1 MVAAPW
7 TFVAA
12 QPAIEAPA
20 IRADLT
26 VATQDRAQQ
35 LAATARQTLN
45 LLTDWLG
52 PYPAA
57 SLTLVDANWRSPA
70 VVLPPGTAALP
81 VRWVEIDRDPAAERR
96 LVAALAS
103 HYWHEALAAP
113 ADQRWFAEALVRY
126 LGARAIDA
134 ILEGRQ
140 YWSARYFGG
149 FIPFATRALPLSP
162 FGADARGHIASFDSD
177 IALPA
182 GSDWQQV
189 ARATGAL
196 FTLERVIGW
205 PALQQGLIVFRE
217 QAPRRGYA
225 PAELEAVLAV
235 QRGSDL
241 DWFFDQAFRPEK
253 QFDYGIQSVTSQ
265 ADGASFHVRVDLQ
278 RLGDAVFGVGDGSS
292 GPALPVRVEFADGA
306 EVVERWPGARESMS
320 LEYRARTAAVRVD
333 VDPEAMLLLDQ
344 NRANN
349 VERLTAAPVTSV
361 SLRATLA
368 WLTWVEDLM
377 LTCLALI

>member
-126 LGARAIDA
+126 VGARAIDA

-162 FGADARGHIASFDSD
+162 FGADARGHIVSFDSD

-182 GSDWQQV
+182 GSDRQQV
-189 ARATGAL
+189 ARATAAL

-217 QAPRRGYA
+217 QAPRQGYT
-225 PAELEAVLAV
+225 PAELEAVLSA
-235 QRGSDL
+235 QRGSEL

-253 QFDYGIQSVTSQ
+253 QFDYAITSVTSQ
-265 ADGASFHVRVDLQ
+265 ADGAAFQVRVGLQ
-278 RLGDAVFGVGDGSS
+278 RLGDAVFGPADASS
-292 GPALPVRVEFADGA
+292 GPALPVRVEFADGS
-306 EVVERWPGARESMS
+306 EVLDRWPGARESLS
-320 LEYRARTAAVRVD
+320 LEYIARTAAVRVD
-333 VDPEAMLLLDQ
+333 VDPDAMLLLDQ
-344 NRANN
+344 DRANN
-349 VERLTAAPVTSV
+349 VERLTAAPVSSV

-377 LTCLALI
+377 LTCLALV

>member
-12 QPAIEAPA
+12 QPEIEAPA

-26 VATQDRAQQ
+26 VATEDRAQQ
-35 LAATARQTLN
+35 LAATARQAIK

-57 SLTLVDANWRSPA
+57 SLTLVDASWRSPA
-70 VVLPPGTAALP
+70 VLLPPGTAALP

-96 LVAALAS
+96 LIGALAA
-103 HYWHEALAAP
+103 HYWHEALTAP

-126 LGARAIDA
+126 LGARAIDTV
-134 ILEGRQ
+134 LEGRQ
-140 YWSARYFGG
+140 YWSSRYFGG

-162 FGADARGHIASFDSD
+162 FGADARGHIVSFDSD
-177 IALPA
+177 IALPG
-182 GSDWQQV
+182 GSDRQRM
-189 ARATGAL
+189 ARATAAL

-217 QAPRRGYA
+217 RAQRRGYA
-225 PAELEAVLAV
+225 PGELEAVLSA

-241 DWFFDQAFRPEK
+241 DWFFDEAFRPERR
-253 QFDYGIQSVTSQ
+253 FDYAIASVTSQ
-265 ADGASFHVRVDLQ
+265 ADDAAFHVRVNLQ
-278 RLGDAVFGVGDGSS
+278 RLGDAVFGDADASN
-292 GPALPVRVEFADGA
+292 GPALPVRVEFADGS
-306 EVVERWPGARESMS
+306 EVLDRWPGARES
-320 LEYRARTAAVRVD
+320 LTFEYIARTPAVRVD
-333 VDPEAMLLLDQ
+333 VDQDAILLLEQD
-344 NRANN
+344 RTNN
-349 VERLTAAPVTSV
+349 VERLTNAPVSSV

-377 LTCLALI
+377 LTCLALV